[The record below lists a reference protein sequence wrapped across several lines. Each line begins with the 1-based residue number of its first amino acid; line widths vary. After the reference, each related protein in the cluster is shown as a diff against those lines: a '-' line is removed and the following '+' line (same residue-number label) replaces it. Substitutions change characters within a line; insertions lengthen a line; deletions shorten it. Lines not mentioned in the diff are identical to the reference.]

1 MSVRDPIGII
11 IIFPINP
18 NVTKFNRLVMIRAK
32 TADSKLIHKMK
43 REKIL

>member
-1 MSVRDPIGII
+1 MFMMDPIGI

-18 NVTKFNRLVMIRAK
+18 NATKFNKLVIIRAK

-43 REKIL
+43 REIIL